1 MESDMR
7 LPGTRLADALARGDA
22 VAAAGLYADDGRLIT
37 PAAALIAGRRDIE
50 AYWRA
55 GLDLGLAGVELDAV
69 DVRLA
74 APVAIE
80 VGRYSFAFECGERRC
95 IADRGTYLVLHRIEA
110 DGAWRRVVDVFN
122 PDAPEQ
128 VRPDR
133 KEER

>member
-1 MESDMR
+1 MESEMR
-7 LPGTRLADALARGDA
+7 RAATRLADALARGDA
-22 VAAAGLYADDGRLIT
+22 VGAAGLYADDGKLIT

-55 GLDLGLAGVELDAV
+55 GIDLGLASVEMDVL

-74 APVAIE
+74 ARVAIE
-80 VGRYSFAFECGERRC
+80 LGRYALAFEGRDRPRV
-95 IADRGTYLVLHRIEA
+95 ADRGTYLVLHRIEA
-110 DGAWRRVVDVFN
+110 DGAWRRAVDVFN

-133 KEER
+133 KEAR